1 MNGTIRYR
9 SFDGSQLRK
18 RGRSLV
24 SVVPPWLVG
33 RRPAVSLVV
42 GVLAVV
48 LALAV
53 AAGVGATI
61 GSGRVADV
69 VVETWTGAE
78 LHAEVVAATCL
89 VVGIGAVSAA
99 ITGGFI
105 PTFALVASVPFGVG
119 LARYGIEYTVGHMTV
134 VVSLSEAFADGAGA
148 AIGIGLPLAVGSY
161 LVGISVRRVADSD
174 HGNSGPGI
182 RPERT

>member
-1 MNGTIRYR
+1 MP
-9 SFDGSQLRK
+9 FDASQLRK
-18 RGRSLV
+18 RGRSLA
-24 SVVPPWLVG
+24 SVVSPWLVG
-33 RRPAVSLVV
+33 RRPVASLAV
-42 GVLAVV
+42 GVLAAI

-53 AAGVGATI
+53 AAGVGMTI
-61 GSGRVADV
+61 GSSRVADL

-78 LHAEVVAATCL
+78 FHVEVVAATCL

-99 ITGGFI
+99 ITGGFV

-134 VVSLSEAFADGAGA
+134 VVSLPEAFADGAGA
-148 AIGIGLPLAVGSY
+148 AIVIGLPLAVGSY
-161 LVGISVRRVADSD
+161 LVGVSVRRVADSD
-174 HGNSGPGI
+174 RGNSGPGI